1 MIPDEVESIDAALRS
16 AAPGDLLLVFA
27 DNLSRCWN
35 QIIHFE
41 PSDASESST
50 APVAVPIDLPE
61 VPVSLLTGDERL
73 IRDERGVRLAREVE
87 EAD

>member
-1 MIPDEVESIDAALRS
+1 MRA
-16 AAPGDLLLVFA
+16 
-27 DNLSRCWN
+27 
-35 QIIHFE
+35 
-41 PSDASESST
+41 ESST